1 MADQNTAVRVSFRA
15 GKTLNLL
22 PADSYWLL
30 PVGANW

>member
-1 MADQNTAVRVSFRA
+1 MAAQNTAVHVSFQA